1 MPQRITEQTLRLLNA
16 LLDDPTRGRYGLE
29 LMEST
34 ALSSGTAYPILHRLE
49 DEGWLESRAE
59 EVEPRT
65 LGRPRRRLYWL
76 TGLGEMEAKALLE
89 SHRQASQ
96 DQAQNSLRPRREAT
110 A

>member
-1 MPQRITEQTLRLLNA
+1 VPKRITKQTLCVLNA
-16 LLDDPTRGRYGLE
+16 LLDDPSKGRYGLE

-59 EVEPRT
+59 EIDPRAE
-65 LGRPRRRLYWL
+65 GRPRRRVYRL
-76 TGLGEMEAKALLE
+76 TGLGETEAKALLE
-89 SHRQASQ
+89 ALHRAKQRQ
-96 DQAQNSLRPRREAT
+96 PQSLTRRREAT